1 MTGLKWSRRTTD
13 KIANLLATYGFAV
26 SPNTVARLL
35 HKMDYSLRVNQK
47 RLATDSSPDRNL
59 QFDYIADL
67 GERFGHRRL
76 PIISVDTKK
85 RELVGNFKNSGTRWD
100 RVPWPVHDHDFRS
113 DSIGV
118 AIPYGIYQPLT
129 NRGSVIVGVS
139 HTTHP
144 LSRLTPLLT
153 GGNVRDCVNT
163 PTRANY

>member
-67 GERFGHRRL
+67 RERFGHRRL